1 MGSKKYYK
9 MEVLRMKKKV
19 MRILVL
25 VGVLLVVMIGA
36 FVFFGHKKNIGP
48 CTEYKCD
55 VKNLHVGTTID
66 IYKEDEKIGKVK
78 GNAFKFMTDPLTMYD
93 VNENKLACAG
103 DAYHFIAQ
111 DSHSIY
117 VNEELKVEMAGL
129 LDFLGESYNI
139 YDANGKKVAHVTFNL
154 FNTNGEMYNRDGDLI
169 ADYNSKMFF
178 KDFEVRI
185 LENSQLDENTILMIF
200 VSYYSDQSAD
210 SNKKSGS

>member
-1 MGSKKYYK
+1 
-9 MEVLRMKKKV
+9 
-19 MRILVL
+19 
-25 VGVLLVVMIGA
+25 
-36 FVFFGHKKNIGP
+36 
-48 CTEYKCD
+48 
-55 VKNLHVGTTID
+55 
-66 IYKEDEKIGKVK
+66 
-78 GNAFKFMTDPLTMYD
+78 MTDPLTMYD
-93 VNENKLACAG
+93 VNENKVAYAG
-103 DAYHFIAQ
+103 DAYHFIEQ

-200 VSYYSDQSAD
+200 ASYYSDQSAD